1 MLKSNRRPGNRDSC
15 HPDSNLNGSQFELKP
30 QSLKNG
36 IIDWVSDTQWRQRLL
51 EIAQVVRY
59 TVLVGMCKVF
69 EGATIPGLAIM
80 QTPVRH
86 MMLVRRQDVSV
97 AEPDRVTFPRV
108 RIELE
113 VTGDGVQP

>member
-1 MLKSNRRPGNRDSC
+1 MKFISRLSC
-15 HPDSNLNGSQFELKP
+15 PPKLRGVK
-30 QSLKNG
+30 
-36 IIDWVSDTQWRQRLL
+36 WVSEWRQRLL
-51 EIAQVVRY
+51 EVTQVERY
-59 TVLVGMCKVF
+59 TFLVG
-69 EGATIPGLAIM
+69 ATCVVYEVATLPGFCIM